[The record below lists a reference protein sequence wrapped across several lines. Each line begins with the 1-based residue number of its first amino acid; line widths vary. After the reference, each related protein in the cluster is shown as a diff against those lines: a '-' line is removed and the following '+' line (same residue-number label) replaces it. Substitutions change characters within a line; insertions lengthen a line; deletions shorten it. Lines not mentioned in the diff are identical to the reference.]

1 MTWCSDMQRPGASSA
16 NQLGAV
22 RWDPVELELD
32 GEPFGEGPMVE
43 SPSQETNELTQAAQ
57 LTQLAQQ
64 QALDEAFTQGFEAG
78 REAGS
83 IAERAR
89 LDAPVAAV
97 SSLLDDLRERE
108 ARWVERM
115 EENLCALA
123 VAVGRQLFDAELQA
137 SPAHVGT
144 LVRRALAEFPI
155 DQPVTMRV
163 NPSDLAAI
171 TAHAVADGGHAPTGR
186 VDSQW
191 IPDSRIAPGGCVI
204 EGRDRIV
211 DGRVDTA
218 LERLYRRLTGTGA

>member
-1 MTWCSDMQRPGASSA
+1 MTWYSDMKRPGASAA

-32 GEPFGEGPMVE
+32 GEPFGDGPAPQTTSREITENAHLVH
-43 SPSQETNELTQAAQ
+43 
-57 LTQLAQQ
+57 Q
-64 QALDEAFTQGFEAG
+64 QALDDAFTQGFDAG
-78 REAGS
+78 REAGA
-83 IAERAR
+83 IAERVR
-89 LDAPVAAV
+89 IEAPLAAV
-97 SSLLDDLRERE
+97 SGLLDELRERE

-144 LVRRALAEFPI
+144 LVRRALTEFPI

-163 NPSDLAAI
+163 NPSDLASI
-171 TAHAVADGGHAPTGR
+171 TAHAVADGGHAPIGR
-186 VDSQW
+186 VDAQW
-191 IPDSRIAPGGCVI
+191 IPDLRIAPGGFVV
-204 EGRDRIV
+204 EGRDRVV

>member
-1 MTWCSDMQRPGASSA
+1 MMTWYSDMKRPDASA
-16 NQLGAV
+16 ADQLGAV

-32 GEPFGEGPMVE
+32 GEPFGDGPAPH
-43 SPSQETNELTQAAQ
+43 STSHETTDNPHLV
-57 LTQLAQQ
+57 QQ
-64 QALDEAFTQGFEAG
+64 QALDDAFTQGFDAG
-78 REAGS
+78 REAGAT
-83 IAERAR
+83 AERA
-89 LDAPVAAV
+89 LIESPLAAV
-97 SSLLDDLRERE
+97 SSLLSELRERE

-144 LVRRALAEFPI
+144 LVRRALTEFPI

-163 NPSDLAAI
+163 NPSDLASI
-171 TAHAVADGGHAPTGR
+171 TAHAVADGGHAPIGR
-186 VDSQW
+186 VDAQW
-191 IPDSRIAPGGCVI
+191 IPDLRIAPGGFVV
-204 EGRDRIV
+204 EGRDRVV